1 MVFTILLVFI
11 AIIILWLMFSSAYTV
26 RQQSVAIIERLGKFH
41 VISNSGFHFRLP
53 FGIDSIA
60 AVVQLRILQK
70 NIIVETKTK
79 DNVFIKLAVATQYR
93 VSEDKVKDAYYSLS
107 NPEAQISAY
116 IEDALRSAVPKLTL
130 DEVFERKDEIALD
143 VQRQVA
149 EEMAGYGY
157 KVVKTLLTGVEPDEE
172 VKQSMN
178 EINAAQRKRAAAKE
192 LAEAD
197 KIKIVTSAE
206 AEAEKDRLRGIGIAE
221 QRKAIVDGLADSI
234 KELKDSNISLT
245 EEQLMSILLTNQY
258 LDTMNVFASKGNST
272 VFLPSNPQGFDDI
285 RTQILSALKA

>member
-41 VISNSGFHFRLP
+41 LISNSVFHFRLP